1 MCIRDSNPN
10 SLEAYGE
17 GTLGNTDVTWE
28 TADKQNYGIDA
39 NFFSDR
45 LSLNF
50 DYFFEHRTG
59 ILLSPNST
67 PGIIA
72 AGLPALNIGE
82 VDNHGYEIAL
92 GWKETTRRGFNY
104 YVNANVSFARNKILY
119 MDEVKSQFA
128 YQHQTG
134 GPTGRYTGLYKFERL
149 YQNSDFTVEMCIR
162 DRVQCAYFTMYL
174 PA

>member
-1 MCIRDSNPN
+1 M
-10 SLEAYGE
+10 
-17 GTLGNTDVTWE
+17 GNTDVTWE

-39 NFFSDR
+39 NFFGSAF
-45 LSLNF
+45 LNF

-134 GPTGRYTGLYKFERL
+134 GPTGRYTGLYKFEG
-149 YQNSDFTVEMCIR
+149 CIR
-162 DRVQCAYFTMYL
+162 IATLRLIPKETWFSIL
-174 PA
+174 PCHSLMSLLHPAMPCMPI